1 MIHEE
6 IQAARLAACHKF
18 PYLSTGIW
26 AMNVIPSEECMS
38 GGTPTMGVDKY
49 WRCYYHPDII
59 NKWTVPTIT
68 AVIYHEILH
77 LLRRH
82 HKRAEA
88 MLAIPEIA
96 NIAMD
101 AEVNDNVRDDCLYHG
116 KDNIE
121 AMLPKGSIY
130 AKSFNMEDGLLWEEY
145 YEKLIK
151 MEEEDGPPITAR
163 PDLMASDGGYGG
175 SCADGVQRE
184 WEHGKPGDPLDG
196 PPLDL
201 DESTTSSEDSG
212 VNPSGVDAGRSE
224 LIARDIANKTQEDAK
239 NARKR
244 GRGSIPEHLRVW
256 SEELLT
262 PRVCWKREL
271 RAQIK
276 SAIAHVNGQTDYT
289 YKRPSRKQDAYG
301 AIIAPAMHSP
311 RARIAI
317 VVDTSG
323 SMMGGELDEAMA
335 EVGGIC
341 KEGGATG
348 SDMYLIAC
356 DSQASRAQKI
366 ISAKHADLT
375 GGGGTD
381 MGIGILSAEK
391 IKPAVD
397 ICIVL
402 TDGIAPYGDHKP
414 RFKTIIGIVGDYDL
428 EIIGRS
434 YPIPSWAK
442 PIIIKKETRR

>member
-6 IQAARLAACHKF
+6 VQAARLAVCHKF

-38 GGTPTMGVDKY
+38 GDTPTMGVDKY
-49 WRCYYHPDII
+49 WRCYYHPKIVE
-59 NKWTVPTIT
+59 KWSVPTIT
-68 AVIYHEILH
+68 AVFYHEILH

-82 HKRAEA
+82 HKRSEV

-101 AEVNDNVRDDCLYHG
+101 AEVNDNVRDDCRYHG
-116 KDNIE
+116 KEGIQ
-121 AMLPKGSIY
+121 AKLPDGSIY
-130 AKSFNMEDGLLWEEY
+130 AASFGMEDGLLWEEY
-145 YEKLIK
+145 YAKLVDRK
-151 MEEEDGPPITAR
+151 KDHGTPLT
-163 PDLMASDGGYGG
+163 DTSDYGG
-175 SCADGVQRE
+175 SCADGVKRE
-184 WEHGKPGDPLDG
+184 WEHGKPGAPLDG
-196 PPLDL
+196 PPLDP
-201 DESTTSSEDSG
+201 DESATSSEDDG
-212 VNPSGVDAGRSE
+212 VNPSGVDSGRSE
-224 LIARDIANKTQEDAK
+224 LIERDIANKTQEESK
-239 NARKR
+239 VRSKR
-244 GRGSIPEHLRVW
+244 GRGSVPEHLQVW
-256 SEELLT
+256 SVELLS
-262 PRVCWKREL
+262 PKVCWKREL

-276 SAIAHVNGQTDYT
+276 SAIAHVSGQTDYT

-341 KEGGATG
+341 KEGGATA

-381 MGIGILSAEK
+381 MGRGILSAEK

-414 RFKTIIGIVGDYDL
+414 RFKTIIGIVGNYDL
-428 EIIGRS
+428 ERNS
-434 YPIPSWAK
+434 RDYPIPSWAK
-442 PIIIKKETRR
+442 PIIINKETGR